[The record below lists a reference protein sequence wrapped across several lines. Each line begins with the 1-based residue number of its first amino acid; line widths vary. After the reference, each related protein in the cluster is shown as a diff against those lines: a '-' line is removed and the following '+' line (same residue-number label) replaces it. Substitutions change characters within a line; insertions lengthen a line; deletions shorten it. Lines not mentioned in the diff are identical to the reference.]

1 MTTKSATFP
10 SLRVDP
16 ELRQAA
22 EDVLEASESL
32 SAFLEESVR
41 ANIERRRARQAF
53 IERGLASRERAAR
66 TGRYIPAA
74 EVLQSLSDRL
84 ERARR
89 R

>member
-1 MTTKSATFP
+1 MKSASFP

-41 ANIERRRARQAF
+41 ANIERRKARQAF

-66 TGRYIPAA
+66 TGRYISAA
-74 EVLQSLSDRL
+74 EVMQSLGDQL
-84 ERARR
+84 ESARR

>member
-1 MTTKSATFP
+1 MMKSASFP

-41 ANIERRRARQAF
+41 ANIEHRKARQAF

-66 TGRYIPAA
+66 TGRYVPAA
-74 EVLQSLSDRL
+74 EVMQSLGEQL

>member
-1 MTTKSATFP
+1 MKTASFP

-41 ANIERRRARQAF
+41 ANVERRMARQAF

-66 TGRYIPAA
+66 TGRYIPAD
-74 EVLQSLSDRL
+74 EVMQSLGDQL